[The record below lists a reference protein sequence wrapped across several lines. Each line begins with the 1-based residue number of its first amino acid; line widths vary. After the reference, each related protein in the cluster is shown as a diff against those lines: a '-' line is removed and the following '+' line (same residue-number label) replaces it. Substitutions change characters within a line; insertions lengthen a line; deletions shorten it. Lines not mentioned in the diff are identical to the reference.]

1 MTGEWQPPHTS
12 LLSTQQTPHREA
24 SNSHSASPPMPGWAE
39 SGLKTEQRVAGR
51 RDSVPPSSAR
61 NGWAILVLGVMSS
74 KRSVQ
79 ILMLG
84 TCECDL
90 VWKWGHIADVK
101 LQVQGRRDKM
111 SSRRIQVGSPPTT
124 GRGNAGHGGAAPRR
138 RPRDLDGGTGVASRA
153 AKHPRKAG
161 WTVHLSGEWV
171 WNGLR

>member
-12 LLSTQQTPHREA
+12 LLSTQQAPHREA

-39 SGLKTEQRVAGR
+39 LGLKTEQRVAGR
-51 RDSVPPSSAR
+51 RDSLPPSSAR

-90 VWKWGHIADVK
+90 VWKWSLCRCETA
-101 LQVQGRRDKM
+101 
-111 SSRRIQVGSPPTT
+111 SSG
-124 GRGNAGHGGAAPRR
+124 
-138 RPRDLDGGTGVASRA
+138 ASRQDELTPHPGGLPANDGKRKCWPCRSHTKA
-153 AKHPRKAG
+153 AA
-161 WTVHLSGEWV
+161 T
-171 WNGLR
+171 